1 MNDPRSI
8 GLTDHIDP
16 EAAMRFSDEYTGKDR
31 EYLIKAIERQKYF
44 HDMQLGALRTGSW
57 VYPDEM
63 PPNYHMLPL
72 FHYIAELDLS
82 ASRCL
87 DIGTYDGMTAF
98 VLAERGAREVV
109 ATCQHDLDRFRLV
122 RALQDYRNIAYFPKT
137 DVAAI
142 ANTFDRA
149 SFDIIVMSAMLHHLT
164 APFDAILLARH
175 LLKRHGYLLIE
186 SIIVEGEAPGLILN
200 TELEDPIY
208 GVPTLWLP
216 TESAMWGMLKLAG
229 FDIVSHT
236 CLLGGKGARERNHE
250 RITTLVRAE
259 GPSRIRGRSDKAA
272 EVHSRVD
279 RLGPLDMGVLEAE
292 GELAS
297 VVFSGEEGARYLNI
311 WQKSP
316 GVPLQPNW
324 IPDRKNPDTRFH
336 IARDSDF
343 QRLVAAHPKDAF
355 TENDLYLLAARYP
368 GELVPEGMTWSLK
381 QLGNLHVIDYVEKFG
396 LRRVLE
402 VGAGFNFY
410 FENHLP
416 AWVEY
421 TTLDDAGFY
430 DDALISLA
438 MSRRKGR
445 TIQGL
450 LGQFSK
456 DIEDGQYDACVSV
469 SVLEHVPG
477 EDIQNLCKDMFRV
490 LRPGGWAL
498 HSIDLPMDSI
508 DEQGRVWLDEMR
520 SVGFNI
526 EMPESEEKLLARSS
540 DAKNAFFSEPLSITM
555 RFYGGYK
562 KSIWNKN
569 LAVKPFSR
577 SSTILVAA
585 YKPLE

>member
-1 MNDPRSI
+1 MADRI
-8 GLTDHIDP
+8 VAET
-16 EAAMRFSDEYTGKDR
+16 ATRFSDEHTGKDR
-31 EYLIKAIERQKYF
+31 EHLIEAIGRQRYF
-44 HDMQLGALRTGSW
+44 HDMQLGAVRTGSW

-98 VLAERGAREVV
+98 VLAECGAREVL

-122 RALQDYRNIAYFPKT
+122 RALQDYRNIAYFPQT
-137 DVAAI
+137 DIAAI
-142 ANTFDRA
+142 AATFDRA
-149 SFDIIVMSAMLHHLT
+149 SFDVIVMSAMLHHLT

-175 LLKRHGYLLIE
+175 LLKRHGYLLLE
-186 SIIVEGEAPGLILN
+186 SIVVEGDAPGLILN

-216 TESAMWGMLKLAG
+216 TESALLGMLKLAG

-236 CLLGGKGARERNHE
+236 RLLGGKSARERNHE

-259 GPSRIRGRSDKAA
+259 SPSHIRGRSDKTA
-272 EVHSRVD
+272 EVHSKLD
-279 RLGPLDMGVLEAE
+279 RLGPLDMKLLENE
-292 GELAS
+292 GELSNA
-297 VVFSGEEGARYLNI
+297 VFSGEEGPRYLNI

-316 GVPLQPNW
+316 DIPLQPSW
-324 IPDRKNPDTRFH
+324 MPDRKNPDTQFH

-343 QRLVAAHPKDAF
+343 QRLVAAHPNDAF
-355 TENDLYLLAARYP
+355 TEDDLYLLAVRYP

-381 QLGNLHVIDYVEKFG
+381 QLGNLHVVDYVEKFG

-438 MSRRKGR
+438 MSRRKGQ

-456 DIEDGQYDACVSV
+456 NIGDGQYDACVSV
-469 SVLEHVPG
+469 SVLEHVPRK
-477 EDIQNLCKDMFRV
+477 DIQDLCKDMFRV

-498 HSIDLPMDSI
+498 HSIDLPMTSI
-508 DEQGRVWLDEMR
+508 DEQGRIWLNEMR
-520 SVGFNI
+520 SAGFDI
-526 EMPESEEKLLARSS
+526 AIPEAEEKLLARSS
-540 DAKNAFFSEPLSITM
+540 DAKDAFFSEPLSITM

-569 LAVKPFSR
+569 LAVSPLSR

-585 YKPLE
+585 YKPL